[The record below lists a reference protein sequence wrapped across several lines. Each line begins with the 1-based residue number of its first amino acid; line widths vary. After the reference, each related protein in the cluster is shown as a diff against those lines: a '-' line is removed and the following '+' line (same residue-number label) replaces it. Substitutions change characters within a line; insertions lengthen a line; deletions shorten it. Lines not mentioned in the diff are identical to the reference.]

1 MTSKTKLKLKKFI
14 NLQRQERTIE
24 PMTEEQINTI
34 KELYRDKYE
43 NIFTNTRE
51 EFTTPT
57 YLKQYF
63 LLEGLGLVSHLL

>member
-24 PMTEEQINTI
+24 PMTEEEINTI

-43 NIFTNTRE
+43 NIFTITRGSLR
-51 EFTTPT
+51 P
-57 YLKQYF
+57 Q
-63 LLEGLGLVSHLL
+63 HI